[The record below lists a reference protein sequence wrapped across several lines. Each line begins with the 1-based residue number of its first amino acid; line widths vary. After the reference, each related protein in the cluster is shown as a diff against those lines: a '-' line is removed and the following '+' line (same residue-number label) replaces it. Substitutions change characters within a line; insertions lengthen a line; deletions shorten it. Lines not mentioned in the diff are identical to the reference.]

1 MRPIAATVPHHLP
14 SALASAPVIAALN
27 LPARVPPREVFGTPA
42 AGLSLAVCLVL
53 WSRLRTAPA
62 PLLFKAHVACVAP
75 ALFLVSSGATAVRRR
90 VAHPPELKPK
100 ERRPRSEAFV
110 ISRDFLLSASAMYL
124 SAGGVAAI
132 FANKA
137 RKGAVH
143 FATLHGRIGLAALCL
158 MTAAYLAAQPNV
170 WRDVLRSRRFVY
182 KPRWLWASST
192 HRRLGV
198 LGFAA
203 CSAAVF
209 TGLGSGW
216 SRGALGVGVAAATA
230 APRWS
235 SSPRS
240 SSRRRPPSAAA
251 GRGGSRETR
260 TRFCRFGFVKNS

>member
-1 MRPIAATVPHHLP
+1 M
-14 SALASAPVIAALN
+14 
-27 LPARVPPREVFGTPA
+27 FGTPA

-53 WSRLRTAPA
+53 WSRLRPSPA

-110 ISRDFLLSASAMYL
+110 ISHFLLSASAMYL

-182 KPRWLWASST
+182 KPRWLWASAT

-198 LGFAA
+198 LGFLG

-216 SRGALGVGVAAATA
+216 SRGALGVGVAAACRA
-230 APRWS
+230 AVVVVAAQQLAP
-235 SSPRS
+235 PPAV
-240 SSRRRPPSAAA
+240 RRRWA
-251 GRGGSRETR
+251 RRLSRD
-260 TRFCRFGFVKNS
+260 

>member
-1 MRPIAATVPHHLP
+1 MRPIVSAVPHHVPLLSRTP
-14 SALASAPVIAALN
+14 PVIAALN
-27 LPARVPPREVFGTPA
+27 LPARVPPHEVFGTPA

-53 WSRLRTAPA
+53 WSRLRPSPA

-110 ISRDFLLSASAMYL
+110 ISHFLLSASAMYL

-182 KPRWLWASST
+182 KPRWLWASAT

-216 SRGALGVGVAAATA
+216 SRGALGVGVAAACRA
-230 APRWS
+230 AVVVVAAQQLAP
-235 SSPRS
+235 PPAV
-240 SSRRRPPSAAA
+240 RRRWA
-251 GRGGSRETR
+251 RRLSRD
-260 TRFCRFGFVKNS
+260 